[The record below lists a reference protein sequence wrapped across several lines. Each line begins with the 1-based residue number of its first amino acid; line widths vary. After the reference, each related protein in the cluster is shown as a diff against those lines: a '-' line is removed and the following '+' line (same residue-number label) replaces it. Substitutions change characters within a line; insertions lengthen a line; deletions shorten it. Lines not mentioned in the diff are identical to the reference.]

1 MAKICITG
9 ASGTVGSALVP
20 YLRAQGHDVVAFQRN
35 TPCSLEGFDVV
46 INLAG
51 SPIAE
56 GRWNKVRKEK
66 ILNSRVKI
74 TRLLV
79 EAMKVCR
86 KPPTLLISASAIGF
100 YSDNGDAMVAEDAPQ
115 GTGFLA
121 DVCGQWEHEARL
133 AADIGVR
140 VVLVRIGMVLTPAGG
155 ALRKMLP
162 VFKMGFGARLGSG
175 NQWMSWISIRD
186 LVAAISHCIVT
197 ETISGPVNAVAPNPV
212 QNTEFTK
219 QLAKALK
226 VPAWFIVPGW
236 VLRLFLGKLADEA
249 MLSSIKVSPNV
260 LLNTDFTFQD
270 AHLETALDNLF

>member
-56 GRWNKVRKEK
+56 GRWNKARKEK

-121 DVCGQWEHEARL
+121 DVCSKWEHEARL

-140 VVLVRIGMVLTPAGG
+140 VVLVRIGMVLTPTGG

-175 NQWMSWISIRD
+175 KQWMSWISIRD

-212 QNTEFTK
+212 RNKEFTK
-219 QLAKALK
+219 ELAKALK